1 MDTTRRQELADYL
14 KKLFGRP
21 IKDRAVRSITANP
34 PFHGL
39 PTVHIE
45 VGQFCSGM
53 EPETP
58 VEQVLAI
65 FESESYLVVT
75 PTRGNG
81 EGLPYIFPR
90 STIVD
95 VKYED

>member
-1 MDTTRRQELADYL
+1 MEPSHRQELIDYL
-14 KKLFGRP
+14 KKMFGRP
-21 IKDRAVRSITANP
+21 IRDKVVRSITANP

-39 PTVHIE
+39 PTIHIA
-45 VGQFCSGM
+45 VGQYCSGM
-53 EPETP
+53 EPGAPTE
-58 VEQVLAI
+58 EILAI

-90 STIVD
+90 NTIVD
-95 VKYED
+95 VQYEE

>member
-1 MDTTRRQELADYL
+1 MDAIRRQELAEYL

-21 IKDRAVRSITANP
+21 IKDKIVRSITANP

-45 VGQFCSGM
+45 VGQLCTGM

-58 VEQVLAI
+58 TEEVLAI

-75 PTRGNG
+75 ASRGNG

-95 VKYED
+95 VKYEE